1 MRGDGDEREA
11 PLKTQAYKIMSQT
24 CFVAGSMSI
33 AGSLG
38 LWCAGRVTGNR
49 DMQRDGMFIG
59 LWVPSFYILADRLA
73 TAALDHAER
82 ARSKQIGNEL
92 NELTRAE
99 ADAEEQCGP
108 VQSPRPL
115 QHIQR

>member
-1 MRGDGDEREA
+1 V
-11 PLKTQAYKIMSQT
+11 KTQAYKIMSQT

-38 LWCAGRVTGNR
+38 LWLAGRITGNR
-49 DMQRDGMFIG
+49 SMQHDGLFIG
-59 LWVPSFYILADRLA
+59 LWVPSFYVLADRLA

-82 ARSKQIGNEL
+82 GRSEQAGNVLIEDKAEL
-92 NELTRAE
+92 E
-99 ADAEEQCGP
+99 AIEQCGP

-115 QHIQR
+115 QHVAR

>member
-1 MRGDGDEREA
+1 
-11 PLKTQAYKIMSQT
+11 MSQSA
-24 CFVAGSMSI
+24 FVAGTMSI

-38 LWCAGRVTGNR
+38 LWIAGRTTGNR
-49 DMQRDGMFIG
+49 QMQHDGLFIG

-82 ARSKQIGNEL
+82 IRSKQVGNEMV
-92 NELTRAE
+92 EYSAKEIE
-99 ADAEEQCGP
+99 ANEQCGP

-115 QHIQR
+115 QHVQR